1 MGLVLA
7 EHRAERFYCWL
18 LLLFA
23 CLGTLLTIA
32 ATGITLSQSATSK
45 RHYFVHCVFGPF
57 AQIFGTSANQ
67 IQYFGILLVAP
78 YRVNMDR
85 QWLEVGK
92 EIGLIGEG
100 LIDFVREREKS
111 AREDRV
117 LFCYSPPPPP
127 ENS

>member
-1 MGLVLA
+1 MD
-7 EHRAERFYCWL
+7 RFYGWL

-23 CLGTLLTIA
+23 CLVTLLTIA
-32 ATGITLSQSATSK
+32 ATGLTLRQSATSK
-45 RHYFVHCVFGPF
+45 RHSFAHCVFGTF
-57 AQIFGTSANQ
+57 AQIFCTCAYQ

-85 QWLEVGK
+85 QWLQAGK

-117 LFCYSPPPPP
+117 Q
-127 ENS
+127 